1 MRFVLILVFCFFV
14 NGCFLVPY
22 KIEVQQGNY
31 IDSSMISLLKL
42 NMTRDQ
48 VVYILGTPLVT
59 DPFNLDRWSYVYLEG
74 QTGNTEKK
82 RDITLIFKDD
92 KLVRIEGRIDSFE
105 NGFNTSML
113 KLGITGASGQMGKA
127 LLEIILNDEDV
138 DLCAAFDASSSVAI
152 GKDVGNA
159 IGLKTGI
166 NVGCDLAQGL
176 DGCGVLIDFTRPA
189 GTLEHLKYCVKL
201 GIPVVIGTTGFSQKE
216 QEAVINAAEKIPIVF
231 APNMSVGVNVM
242 FNLVEIAAK
251 ALGGDFDAEIL
262 ESHHSKK
269 VDSPSGTA
277 LKMGNLIAEVTNRN
291 LDENGIFS
299 RHGNTGKRDPKSIG
313 FATIRG
319 GDVVGDH
326 TAFCWYGRVCGDF
339 T

>member
-1 MRFVLILVFCFFV
+1 
-14 NGCFLVPY
+14 
-22 KIEVQQGNY
+22 
-31 IDSSMISLLKL
+31 
-42 NMTRDQ
+42 
-48 VVYILGTPLVT
+48 
-59 DPFNLDRWSYVYLEG
+59 
-74 QTGNTEKK
+74 
-82 RDITLIFKDD
+82 
-92 KLVRIEGRIDSFE
+92 
-105 NGFNTSML
+105 ML

-201 GIPVVIGTTGFSQKE
+201 GIPIVIGTTGFSQKE

-251 ALGGDFDAEIL
+251 ALGSDFDAEIL

-326 TAFCWYGRVCGDF
+326 TAFFVGMGESVEISHKSRDRSTFARGAIRAAKYIANKSSGLHDMRQVLGLK
-339 T
+339 